1 MNAVAGGYYADSTGH
16 GETVYAFDDGS
27 AIYTALTKCDE
38 DSWCSGLRDD
48 NLTMVRDRHD
58 DHASHDCVYL
68 RPRITHHVVYNCNSP
83 TMPPCYM
90 IYASRLIRFRRHA
103 NRGTLAPTLMSGA
116 LVRLP
121 VLSGESWVSTKLLP
135 PGPTSR

>member
-48 NLTMVRDRHD
+48 NLTMVRDT
-58 DHASHDCVYL
+58 DHAMIVPASTERMLCK
-68 RPRITHHVVYNCNSP
+68 THHA
-83 TMPPCYM
+83 M
-90 IYASRLIRFRRHA
+90 RLIRRHA
-103 NRGTLAPTLMSGA
+103 NRGTLAPTPMSGA

>member
-48 NLTMVRDRHD
+48 NLTMVRDT

-68 RPRITHHVVYNCNSP
+68 RPRNACHVVYKCNSP
-83 TMPPCYM
+83 CH
-90 IYASRLIRFRRHA
+90 ASRLIRFRRHA
-103 NRGTLAPTLMSGA
+103 NRGTLAPTPMSGA

-121 VLSGESWVSTKLLP
+121 VLFLLCTP
-135 PGPTSR
+135 HGS

>member
-48 NLTMVRDRHD
+48 NLTMVRDMM
-58 DHASHDCVYL
+58 
-68 RPRITHHVVYNCNSP
+68 
-83 TMPPCYM
+83 TMPAMIVSICVHGSPIMLCTTVTHPPCHAA